1 MKQIEKL
8 FELIPKLQP
17 IEFIGL
23 ARLLGVELLEEKK
36 PRSCIAVTD
45 DVLNKFDK
53 LGRAQQRSILRMVKA
68 ATKKDANNS

>member
-23 ARLLGVELLEEKK
+23 ARLLKVELLEDEK
-36 PRSCIAVTD
+36 PRSFVAVTE
-45 DVLNKFDK
+45 DVLSKFDK